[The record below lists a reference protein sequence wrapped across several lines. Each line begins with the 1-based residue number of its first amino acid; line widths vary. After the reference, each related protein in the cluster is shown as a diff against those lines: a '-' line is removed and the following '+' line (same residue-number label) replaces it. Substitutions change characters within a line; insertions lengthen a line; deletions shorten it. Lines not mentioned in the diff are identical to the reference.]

1 MYTAGCVLPL
11 GVRSPQ
17 LYSLVILQT
26 GGGDD
31 VLSGVAG
38 CGQHHVRV
46 AVQLL
51 DNLLGLQ
58 VPDIDLTVLT
68 AGHDPLAARDGEVGE
83 DAILFILVSRVGL
96 QTLALEQG
104 ENFTIKLT

>member
-1 MYTAGCVLPL
+1 M
-11 GVRSPQ
+11 
-17 LYSLVILQT
+17 T
-26 GGGDD
+26 GGGENH
-31 VLSGVAG
+31 VGVA
-38 CGQHHVRV
+38 R
-46 AVQLL
+46 QLL

-58 VPDIDLTVLT
+58 VPDIDLAVLT

-104 ENFTIKLT
+104 ESFTIKFHDQHSSLLPWSSPTA